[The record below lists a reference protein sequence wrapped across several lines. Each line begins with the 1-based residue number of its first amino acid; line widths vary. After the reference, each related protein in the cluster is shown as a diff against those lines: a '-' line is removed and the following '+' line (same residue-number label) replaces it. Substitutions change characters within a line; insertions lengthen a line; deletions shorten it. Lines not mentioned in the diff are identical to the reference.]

1 MANLIVTH
9 NFAHRMSKFGTLES
23 AQFEDGAITGEFEL
37 RKDTDMNLS
46 GGDISELIGML
57 SRLDSIIY
65 EDYRAPSNA
74 KPTDTMEART

>member
-1 MANLIVTH
+1 MANFIVTH

-23 AQFEDGAITGEFEL
+23 APFEDGAITGEFEL